1 MKAFVRSVPRICLCF
16 FLMRGLAQTSA
27 PSVGAPVTPEQAVT
41 LDRPEKLFGQTD
53 ALGSTNVPMD
63 SWVYAALS
71 RLAGMGLVSSQSV
84 SIRPWTRAECLRQ
97 IREAETNLSE
107 FSLPSNTQET
117 AEDLLEDLTRE
128 FAEPQVPP
136 QLVVESAYVRY
147 GAIGGPALADSYHF
161 GQTWWNDF
169 GRPLQRGGSALAGYS
184 FRATRGRFFFYDRQE
199 LQQNPGTLGITSS
212 LSNLYTQLD
221 IIPLHAPVT
230 LAYAITPPTAAYLRQ
245 RPLELY
251 AGVSFLGNNLSF
263 GKQSLYWGPTVIGP
277 LAFSNNAEPT
287 YNLRLVSTRPHLL
300 PFVPSL
306 GTYRFDVVFGKLSG
320 HRLPARPYFNGQKIE
335 LTFRDTL
342 EVSFTRWSV
351 LWGVGH
357 PMTLGSLRRNLF
369 STASTGTVFS
379 SSYPYGDRT
388 DPGDRK
394 SGFDFNLHVPGLRQ
408 WVTLYADAYA
418 DDELNPI
425 DAPRRVAW
433 SPGIYVSHFPYLPK
447 VDLRFEMASTEE
459 LSEDE
464 GGARFY
470 INSQYLD
477 SNTNKG
483 FLLGSAVGRD
493 ARAFQGWLTYWRS
506 ARSKV
511 AFSYRQTKGG
521 LAFLPGGSTASDGSL
536 TWDVAL
542 SPHWSAQAF
551 AQYERFLTPV
561 VNDAAQHNG
570 SGWLQI
576 TWNPDSKVSLRP
588 GR

>member
-1 MKAFVRSVPRICLCF
+1 
-16 FLMRGLAQTSA
+16 
-27 PSVGAPVTPEQAVT
+27 
-41 LDRPEKLFGQTD
+41 
-53 ALGSTNVPMD
+53 
-63 SWVYAALS
+63 
-71 RLAGMGLVSSQSV
+71 MGLISSQSV
-84 SIRPWTRAECLRQ
+84 AIRPWSRKECLRQ
-97 IREAETNLSE
+97 IEEAKAKLTASP
-107 FSLPSNTQET
+107 LPSSTRD
-117 AEDLLEDLTRE
+117 AGEDLLDDLDRE
-128 FAEPQVPP
+128 FSGPQETPQV
-136 QLVVESAYVRY
+136 VVESAYVRY

-169 GRPLQRGGSALAGYS
+169 GRPLGRGGSVLAGYS

-199 LQQNPGTLGITSS
+199 LQQDPGGLGVTSS
-212 LSNLYTQLD
+212 LSALYTQLD
-221 IIPLHAPVT
+221 IVPLHAPLT
-230 LAYAITPPTAAYLRQ
+230 LAYPVTASTAAYLRQ

-277 LAFSNNAEPT
+277 LAFSDNAEPT
-287 YNLRLVSTRPHLL
+287 YNLRLVSTRPHAL
-300 PFVPSL
+300 PLIPSF

-335 LTFRDTL
+335 LSLRDTL

-369 STASTGTVFS
+369 SSASTGTAIGS
-379 SSYPYGDRT
+379 SFPYGDRT

-394 SGFDFNLHVPGLRQ
+394 SGFDFKLHVPGLRQ
-408 WVTLYADAYA
+408 LVTVYADSYA

-433 SPGIYVSHFPYLPK
+433 SPGVYVSRLPYLPR

-464 GGARFY
+464 GGSRFY

-506 ARSKV
+506 ARSKL

-521 LAFLPGGSTASDGSL
+521 LAFLPGGSTVSDGSF
-536 TWDVAL
+536 TWDLAL
-542 SPHWSAQAF
+542 SPHWSAQAY
-551 AQYERFLTPV
+551 AQYERFLIPV
-561 VNDAAQHNG
+561 VNATAQQNG

-576 TWNPDSKVSLRP
+576 TWTPERKVNLRP
-588 GR
+588 RR